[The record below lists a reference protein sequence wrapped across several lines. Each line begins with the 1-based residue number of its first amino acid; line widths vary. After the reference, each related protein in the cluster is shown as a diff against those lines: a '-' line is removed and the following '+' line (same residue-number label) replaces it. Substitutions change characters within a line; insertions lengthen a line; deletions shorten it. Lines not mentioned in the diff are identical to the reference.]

1 MTVFKTSLPRS
12 EAYWGITK
20 KSGIID
26 RHYLGLYK
34 GVLAYPNKYCSYTV
48 YSHIFFIFQC
58 VREIASLS
66 SAWFILSVAEVSV
79 PEFAVSLPS
88 VHVSQQLSE
97 AISWAIAN
105 KPPCDLLILQGVTLV
120 YKRFAPSG
128 KINTRFVCY

>member
-34 GVLAYPNKYCSYTV
+34 GVLAYPNKYTSYT
-48 YSHIFFIFQC
+48 F
-58 VREIASLS
+58 

-79 PEFAVSLPS
+79 PEFAGSLSS

-97 AISWAIAN
+97 AIS
-105 KPPCDLLILQGVTLV
+105 
-120 YKRFAPSG
+120 
-128 KINTRFVCY
+128 